1 VDEPSGS
8 ASEHGSRETPA
19 RRSRAQRGMRGSQR
33 QCEPRTIPPPG
44 AGDGEGNVG
53 WRERRP
59 LVGRLCFCKRA
70 CGRALRFGE
79 RARLARDAGTA
90 VPSREPLK
98 DPRAE
103 RVASKMRA
111 DARSAA
117 QDQWPDLGQAARHS
131 RRRAGAWSRGPAVR
145 GCDRGG
151 AQRTPP
157 LPARCG
163 PLAGRIHPL
172 CGRSLLR
179 RPRACFAATLRD
191 RGIPAHRGAAA
202 ACRRMTTV
210 CATAPG
216 AASEIATVAP
226 AQGPFRGS

>member
-70 CGRALRFGE
+70 CGRTLRFGE

-98 DPRAE
+98 DP
-103 RVASKMRA
+103 
-111 DARSAA
+111 ARSALRA
-117 QDQWPDLGQAARHS
+117 KCERMREAPRRISGRTSAKRRDTADGAPERGAGGPPCGDATAEARNGPRHCRRAAARLQVAS
-131 RRRAGAWSRGPAVR
+131 TRSAGGACSAVR
-145 GCDRGG
+145 GPVLPQPSGTGG
-151 AQRTPP
+151 FRRIAAQR
-157 LPARCG
+157 R
-163 PLAGRIHPL
+163 LA
-172 CGRSLLR
+172 
-179 RPRACFAATLRD
+179 
-191 RGIPAHRGAAA
+191 
-202 ACRRMTTV
+202 V
-210 CATAPG
+210 
-216 AASEIATVAP
+216 E
-226 AQGPFRGS
+226 